1 MISVAGMITNVKSHF
16 ASPGIITTTLV
27 ATARKGSGMKAG
39 QHAKHRQPLD
49 KGSHRRAQN

>member
-1 MISVAGMITNVKSHF
+1 MIPLTVVIAIRDKML
-16 ASPGIITTTLV
+16 ASGRIIAPTLV
-27 ATARKGSGMKAG
+27 AGVREGPGMKAG